1 MIDIRLL
8 EKTEGDR
15 DISFPRRLIE
25 FAENQK
31 ENPEIA
37 FDKERDKMIVVFDG
51 DIFEEKVLDY
61 DELVA
66 EGEKN
71 NILAVSN
78 PAFELFLLL
87 HYENSYEDDIE
98 PNAEQIIQNE
108 KDGHQ
113 TFIYKL
119 LLARTGINPKK
130 NSSIGEL
137 AKNIEIAIE
146 QEKKINEDIHQ
157 CKGQITCNIGRIID
171 EIRKDD
177 GLISFSDTWLDIAM
191 LEEYSLENN
200 DSDKILGNDY
210 LGLFSRKNSNK
221 RKEYI
226 TSELIYWVQVSYYNY
241 RNEETYENIWLGRA
255 SNRSKRTSGNNILFL
270 QPSLEERYYDGNN
283 TRSEAVID
291 SLNLSGEE
299 TAKQCEE
306 YAEEL
311 FEKWDF

>member
-1 MIDIRLL
+1 MAPVRSYTNWNSRTTDEEEQIEPYRKYFFICEGANTETWYFKKLIDIRKELNIHPLIDIRLL

-108 KDGHQ
+108 KDGQ
-113 TFIYKL
+113 
-119 LLARTGINPKK
+119 
-130 NSSIGEL
+130 L

-157 CKGQITCNIGRIID
+157 CKGQITCNIDRIID

-177 GLISFSDTWLDIAM
+177 G
-191 LEEYSLENN
+191 
-200 DSDKILGNDY
+200 
-210 LGLFSRKNSNK
+210 R
-221 RKEYI
+221 
-226 TSELIYWVQVSYYNY
+226 
-241 RNEETYENIWLGRA
+241 
-255 SNRSKRTSGNNILFL
+255 
-270 QPSLEERYYDGNN
+270 
-283 TRSEAVID
+283 
-291 SLNLSGEE
+291 
-299 TAKQCEE
+299 
-306 YAEEL
+306 
-311 FEKWDF
+311 

>member
-31 ENPEIA
+31 ENSKIA

-130 NSSIGEL
+130 NAAIGEL

-171 EIRKDD
+171 DIRNDD
-177 GLISFSDTWLDIAM
+177 G
-191 LEEYSLENN
+191 
-200 DSDKILGNDY
+200 K
-210 LGLFSRKNSNK
+210 
-221 RKEYI
+221 
-226 TSELIYWVQVSYYNY
+226 
-241 RNEETYENIWLGRA
+241 
-255 SNRSKRTSGNNILFL
+255 
-270 QPSLEERYYDGNN
+270 
-283 TRSEAVID
+283 
-291 SLNLSGEE
+291 
-299 TAKQCEE
+299 
-306 YAEEL
+306 
-311 FEKWDF
+311 